1 MATRSV
7 DDLRPEAEV
16 RTSDGKEAG
25 KLHAVVLDPRENRV
39 THLAVNTGPFFPEP
53 GFGDPKIVA
62 VDIDKLKDATS
73 EGVEVALTAAELEK
87 LPLYGHTH
95 FFEVPDDVPAETP
108 AEEAA
113 PRTGVSRLWDAGVAI
128 AASLAQLGTGIA
140 IPAEH
145 FQRASFERHILND
158 TPVWRVEP
166 NVYLGDVERVL
177 VDDETDVIV
186 SLVIKRGEFFPDEV
200 VLPIHYVTEIRD
212 GLIHAQIPNEQLGAL
227 EKYKG

>member
-1 MATRSV
+1 VATRSL
-7 DDLRPEAEV
+7 DDLRPESDV
-16 RTSDGKEAG
+16 RTADGKEAG

-62 VDIDKLKDATS
+62 VDIDMLKDATDD
-73 EGVEVALTAAELEK
+73 GVALALSSAEFEK
-87 LPLYGHTH
+87 LPLYEHTH
-95 FFEVPDDVPAETP
+95 FFAVPDDVAV
-108 AEEAA
+108 EEAT
-113 PRTGVSRLWDAGVAI
+113 PSSGLSRLWDAGVAI
-128 AASLAQLGTGIA
+128 ATSLANLGTGIA

-177 VDDETDVIV
+177 VDEETDAIV
-186 SLVIKRGEFFPDEV
+186 SLVVKRGEFFPDEV

-212 GLIHAQIPNEQLGAL
+212 GLIHAQIPEEQLGAL
-227 EKYKG
+227 DKYKG